1 MRTPIVKYLW
11 AALVALG
18 LCISSAPYSSAAN
31 PPSPVLGDGL
41 VRVKSAYS
49 FAETIMRIKEDVAA
63 KGIVFFQEIDQA
75 KLASDAKI
83 TLNPSTLLVFGN
95 PALGT
100 QFLTSNPYAGI
111 DWPVRLLV
119 TENARGEVW
128 IWPWVMRKRARL
140 TAMRSSQNAAPCSRA
155 MSFAVR
161 KQSSSR
167 LPGQAARQSR
177 QIPDSIF
184 LH

>member
-119 TENARGEVW
+119 TENAKGEVW
-128 IWPWVMRKRARL
+128 MVYTDFAFIAHRHRIRDRDAAFKMASDVISSI
-140 TAMRSSQNAAPCSRA
+140 TRS
-155 MSFAVR
+155 AVS
-161 KQSSSR
+161 K
-167 LPGQAARQSR
+167 
-177 QIPDSIF
+177 
-184 LH
+184 